1 MKHSELLKLSDEK
14 LNVKLSEL
22 SNEIV
27 DKRIAIYNNSLND
40 TSTINKTKKTIA
52 RIKTILVERKQNGEV
67 K

>member
-14 LNVKLSEL
+14 LNIKLDEL

-27 DKRIAIYNNSLND
+27 DKRIAIHNNSLND
-40 TSTINKTKKTIA
+40 TSIINKTKKTIA